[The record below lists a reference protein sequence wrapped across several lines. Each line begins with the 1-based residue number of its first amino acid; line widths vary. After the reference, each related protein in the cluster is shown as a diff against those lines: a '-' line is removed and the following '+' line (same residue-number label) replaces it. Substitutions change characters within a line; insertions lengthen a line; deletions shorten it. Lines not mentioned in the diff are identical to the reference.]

1 MQEAGGMEGEE
12 NGEGEKSQKGGQQ
25 EDSFPF
31 LITLITIGG
40 RQSWKLTFYFET
52 RPRTTVRNSDVQVCV
67 VWEYN
72 F

>member
-40 RQSWKLTFYFET
+40 RQSWKLTFYFEI
-52 RPRTTVRNSDVQVCV
+52 C
-67 VWEYN
+67 WGLC
-72 F
+72 